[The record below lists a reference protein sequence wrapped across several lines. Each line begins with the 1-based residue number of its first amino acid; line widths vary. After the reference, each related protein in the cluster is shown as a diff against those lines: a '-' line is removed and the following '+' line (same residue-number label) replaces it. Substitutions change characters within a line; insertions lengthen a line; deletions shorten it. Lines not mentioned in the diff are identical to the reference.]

1 MKQKNIV
8 LMVVAVGCGLVAAAL
23 TQYSRAK
30 PVEQEEVIVA
40 AKDLPVGTVFT
51 AADMNNL
58 VKRKSV
64 PKDGLPPKYIKNFDE
79 LLDKRL
85 GRPMRAEESINPDD
99 LNKGIMLP
107 DGRDL
112 VSLSIGAGS
121 AASGFVPPGSRIDII
136 ASLRLGN
143 TTKVFKLLVNTQIV
157 NANQD
162 LTNNQKTGAYADL
175 NQVGLALNEKEALA
189 LELAKSR
196 GCTLT
201 IKLRNDK
208 KSAED
213 DKDYDIEKVLKL
225 LEDKEHPAEVVA
237 PTTNPEVK
245 KPEPPK
251 TEVKPET
258 PPTMPTMPVVE
269 APKTVKVWYALKDI
283 APGTEITADLIKEAF
298 EVGELEEK
306 KAGTALTDFADT
318 TGKVFVLG
326 VAQGHW
332 VTKSMVG
339 KATPKAGPI
348 DSFTPPLPDVK
359 PADPVK
365 PPEVKPEP
373 VKPQPAKP
381 EFVDVPVTG
390 PSGTVVH
397 RYEKFPN
404 GKMRK
409 VAELTP
415 EQAAAADK
423 QNAPEEPKT
432 PQGRKAD

>member
-30 PVEQEEVIVA
+30 PVEQVEVIVA
-40 AKDLPVGTVFT
+40 AKDLSVGTVFS
-51 AADMNNL
+51 AAEMNTL

-64 PKDGLPPKYIKNFDE
+64 PKDGLPPVYVTNFDE

-85 GRPMRAEESINPDD
+85 SRPMRAEEALNPGD
-99 LNKGIMLP
+99 LNKGMALP

-112 VSLSIGAGS
+112 VSLPIGAGS
-121 AASGFVPPGSRIDII
+121 AASGFVPPGSRIDIT

-143 TTKVFKLLVNTQIV
+143 TTKVFKLLCNTLIV

-162 LTNNQKTGAYADL
+162 TTNSQKTGAYADL
-175 NQVGLALNEKEALA
+175 NQVGLALTEKEALV

-196 GCTLT
+196 NCTLT

-208 KSAED
+208 KNPED
-213 DKDYDIEKVLKL
+213 DKDYDIEKVIKL
-225 LEDKEHPAEVVA
+225 LEDKEHPTELVGPTNSEDKPKPA
-237 PTTNPEVK
+237 PKTEI
-245 KPEPPK
+245 KPEPAP
-251 TEVKPET
+251 TPVPDVKPE
-258 PPTMPTMPVVE
+258 PV
-269 APKTVKVWYALKDI
+269 KTVKVWYALRDI
-283 APGTEITADLIKEAF
+283 APGTEVTADLMKEAF

-306 KAGTALTDFADT
+306 KAGTALTDLTDT

-332 VTKSMVG
+332 VTKSMIG
-339 KATPKAGPI
+339 KATPKAPPR
-348 DSFTPPLPDVK
+348 DEFTPPNPTPVDPK
-359 PADPVK
+359 PIVEPKVEQPKPTPPKPVK
-365 PPEVKPEP
+365 PEI
-373 VKPQPAKP
+373 
-381 EFVDVPVTG
+381 VDVPVTG
-390 PSGTVVH
+390 PSGTVIH

-415 EQAAAADK
+415 EQASAADRPATDEPK
-423 QNAPEEPKT
+423 APE
-432 PQGRKAD
+432 GRKAD